1 MRKATRITVLAL
13 AALVALTACAQ
24 ADHLIGSPDMAPS
37 RVDAGGVVHEDWGT
51 ASLVLEEPA
60 GIRVTGQIY
69 EAAPVP
75 TVVTTKAAGTI
86 VLTETVYRAPLWPSA
101 ADVLTARIENTG
113 SEAQSVRLRLALPET
128 VSTGEHLGVLGG
140 RPVVGLL
147 AKMGP
152 RVRTRAWGC
161 SGGVSPLP
169 GWAKPNA
176 ACDPAFRNI
185 SAGMGGVPIEYA
197 FAVPDGQKRT
207 VVLGF
212 CESHWSVSGHRPLK
226 VSVEGTP
233 ETEVDPIAR
242 WGQHGPGCLEFD
254 AFDHNG
260 DGYLDVVI
268 SPHPNATDKN
278 TILNVIWVFEPGVSV
293 DPAQVLRGELTDRAA
308 YYVDV
313 GGQKD
318 QPLYEG
324 GPVAYDLDVAAGEAT
339 TLAFLLAGPGAQVP
353 NPQNMAWTLE
363 AMRKAADDV
372 WRDWLGQ
379 AAKADLLDPAA
390 EERRQDLARIAMSR
404 FQANGYFAALPE
416 PGRLDS
422 FTHAHAAR
430 CVALLDEAGIHDEA
444 ERLLRV
450 YWDAPVPEPLAALTQ
465 AEDGRWRDPVDD
477 PCAQGLA
484 LDALAGHALA
494 TGDLEWASWV
504 WPKLKAGTQWLANPE
519 AQAGLTPEARKAAAR
534 GLQSCAQVAK
544 MLDQPEAES
553 LDALAKQLLE
563 GG

>member
-1 MRKATRITVLAL
+1 MANPTRITAWS
-13 AALVALTACAQ
+13 AAGLWAVTACAQ
-24 ADHLIGSPDMAPS
+24 AACLIGSPDMAPS
-37 RVDAGGVVHEDWGT
+37 RVDADGVVHEDWGT
-51 ASLVLEEPA
+51 AAVLLEEPA
-60 GIRVTGQIY
+60 GIRVTGQVY

-75 TVVTTKAAGTI
+75 TVVTSKAAGSI

-113 SEAQSVRLRLALPET
+113 SEAESVRLRLALSDN
-128 VSTGEHLGVLGG
+128 VSTGEYLGVLGG

-176 ACDPAFRNI
+176 ACDPAFHNI

-207 VVLGF
+207 VFLGF

-226 VSVEGTP
+226 VSVEGAP
-233 ETEVDPIAR
+233 ETEVDPIGR
-242 WGQHGPGCLEFD
+242 WGQHGPGCLEFE
-254 AFDHNG
+254 AFDHDG
-260 DGYLDVVI
+260 DGYLNVVI

-278 TILNVIWVFEPGVSV
+278 TILNVIWVFESGVSA
-293 DPAQVLRGELTDRAA
+293 DAAQVLRGELTDQAA

-324 GPVAYDLDVAAGEAT
+324 GPVAYDLDVAAGEAK
-339 TLAFLLAGPGAQVP
+339 TLAFVLACPGGHVP

-372 WRDWLGQ
+372 WRDWFAQ
-379 AAKADLLDPAA
+379 AAKTDLLDPGA
-390 EERRQDLARIAMSR
+390 EERRQALAPIAMSR
-404 FQANGYFAALPE
+404 FQANGYFAALPQ

-422 FTHAHAAR
+422 FTHAHAAQ

-450 YWDAPVPEPLAALTQ
+450 YWDAPAPEPLAPLSQ
-465 AEDGRWRDPVDD
+465 AEDGRWRDPIND
-477 PCAQGLA
+477 PCAQGVA
-484 LDALAGHALA
+484 LEALAGHALA
-494 TGDLEWASWV
+494 TGDLE
-504 WPKLKAGTQWLANPE
+504 
-519 AQAGLTPEARKAAAR
+519 
-534 GLQSCAQVAK
+534 
-544 MLDQPEAES
+544 
-553 LDALAKQLLE
+553 
-563 GG
+563 